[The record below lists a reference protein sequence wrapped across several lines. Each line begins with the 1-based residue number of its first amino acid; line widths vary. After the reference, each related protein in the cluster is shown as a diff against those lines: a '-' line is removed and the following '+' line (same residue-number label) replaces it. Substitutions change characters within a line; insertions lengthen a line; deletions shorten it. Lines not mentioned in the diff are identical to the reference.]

1 MEGWALQLGVGQ
13 GCVNATRRAKLQVA
27 IIQRAVSQL
36 CEGFD
41 FADGAEEGARV
52 PQCFY
57 ADDGSFMAD
66 SLWGMQ
72 TCLDTCWWVCHVLG
86 IQMIIKG
93 KKKTAWQGRCWV
105 GGRQQDVTGV
115 VVRLPNGEVVPQL
128 EGGEEYTHLG
138 FEEGTEWRGR
148 HATVRTKVVEHCT
161 RVVGMIGRV
170 QGLSLEQVQM
180 AIALAVEGVIGY
192 FGRAVHIDGP
202 TCEKIERAIE
212 EVLATRGWGAGR
224 GAHRAARQKGGMGWT
239 SVRAMAAAAYV
250 SEMHRVLNGGDGEPA
265 KVVLAKRIEQVV
277 WRLAGRGDPLEWH
290 PTHLKTILNG
300 DDTVEAWLLCKLEA
314 GVRTRRAAAQ
324 RTGEAGGAARVW
336 ARVKSGESRS
346 HGSWQR
352 PVWPRLETCTT
363 ARAG

>member
-1 MEGWALQLGVGQ
+1 MRAERNTHTWDLKRARSGVD
-13 GCVNATRRAKLQVA
+13 A
-27 IIQRAVSQL
+27 
-36 CEGFD
+36 
-41 FADGAEEGARV
+41 
-52 PQCFY
+52 
-57 ADDGSFMAD
+57 
-66 SLWGMQ
+66 
-72 TCLDTCWWVCHVLG
+72 
-86 IQMIIKG
+86 
-93 KKKTAWQGRCWV
+93 
-105 GGRQQDVTGV
+105 
-115 VVRLPNGEVVPQL
+115 
-128 EGGEEYTHLG
+128 
-138 FEEGTEWRGR
+138 R
-148 HATVRTKVVEHCT
+148 HATVRTKVADHCT

-250 SEMHRVLNGGDGEPA
+250 SKVHRVLNGGDGEPA

-290 PTHLKTILNG
+290 PTHLKTILDG

-336 ARVKSGESRS
+336 ARVKSGGMGPAVWEGNDWRVPFSRELAAAGVATLGDLHDGEGGVMRWDQARVVWGLTSVETYTAVACALRAQQVADEWYQRACAEGLGGAVYKRCS
-346 HGSWQR
+346 HHRWRRLCRPGGWRITWGS
-352 PVWPRLETCTT
+352 
-363 ARAG
+363 GSIG

>member
-1 MEGWALQLGVGQ
+1 MRAERNTHTWDLKRARSGVD
-13 GCVNATRRAKLQVA
+13 A
-27 IIQRAVSQL
+27 
-36 CEGFD
+36 
-41 FADGAEEGARV
+41 
-52 PQCFY
+52 
-57 ADDGSFMAD
+57 
-66 SLWGMQ
+66 
-72 TCLDTCWWVCHVLG
+72 
-86 IQMIIKG
+86 
-93 KKKTAWQGRCWV
+93 
-105 GGRQQDVTGV
+105 
-115 VVRLPNGEVVPQL
+115 
-128 EGGEEYTHLG
+128 
-138 FEEGTEWRGR
+138 R
-148 HATVRTKVVEHCT
+148 HATVRTKVADHCT

-250 SEMHRVLNGGDGEPA
+250 SKVHRVLNGGDGEPA

-290 PTHLKTILNG
+290 PTHLKTILDG
-300 DDTVEAWLLCKLEA
+300 DGTVEAWLLCKLEA

-336 ARVKSGESRS
+336 ARVKSGGMGPAESLGGQRVES
-346 HGSWQR
+346 SVLTGAGSGRCGHAWRPARRRGRGDALGSGACGVGPHECRDVHGGGLR
-352 PVWPRLETCTT
+352 TEGT
-363 ARAG
+363 AGGGRVVPAGIC

>member
-1 MEGWALQLGVGQ
+1 M
-13 GCVNATRRAKLQVA
+13 
-27 IIQRAVSQL
+27 
-36 CEGFD
+36 
-41 FADGAEEGARV
+41 
-52 PQCFY
+52 
-57 ADDGSFMAD
+57 
-66 SLWGMQ
+66 
-72 TCLDTCWWVCHVLG
+72 LG

-115 VVRLPNGEVVPQL
+115 VVHLPNGDTVPQL
-128 EGGEEYTHLG
+128 TGGEEYTHLR

-148 HATVRTKVVEHCT
+148 HATVRAKVVEHCT

-250 SEMHRVLNGGDGEPA
+250 SEVHRVLNDGDGEPA

-290 PTHLKTILNG
+290 PTHLNTILDG
-300 DDTVEAWLLCKLEA
+300 DDTVEVWLLCKLRGRGANKTGGSSTYGRGGWGGTGVGACEERRHGARSLGGQRLASPVLTGA
-314 GVRTRRAAAQ
+314 GSGRCGHAWRPARRRGRGDALGSGACGVGPHECRDVHGGGLRTEG
-324 RTGEAGGAARVW
+324 TAGGGRV
-336 ARVKSGESRS
+336 V
-346 HGSWQR
+346 
-352 PVWPRLETCTT
+352 P
-363 ARAG
+363 AGMC